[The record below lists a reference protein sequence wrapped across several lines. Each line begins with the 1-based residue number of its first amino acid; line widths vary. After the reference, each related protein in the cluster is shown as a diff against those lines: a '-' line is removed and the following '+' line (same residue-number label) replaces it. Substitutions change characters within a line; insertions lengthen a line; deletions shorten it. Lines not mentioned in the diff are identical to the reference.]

1 MFADLINRTLKC
13 FSNKKNTA
21 NHTDLYDELIKE
33 AKKYFNEKEVL
44 LIKKAYLVAN
54 DLHRGQKRNS
64 GEPYI
69 IHPLYVSYY
78 LLTELKLH
86 DASSIAAS
94 LLHDTIEDCGINY
107 DFLASR
113 FNADIASLV
122 LGVTKMKDLDFTSK
136 EEKEDYN
143 NYLLLKHI
151 LEDYRV
157 IYIKL
162 ADRLHNMRT
171 LKYLKRDRQIANA
184 KETRDLYAPLANRL
198 GIYSLKWELEDLAFK
213 YLEPEEYHELVEGI
227 NKKREERTKFIEKIM
242 VDIRTALKKQRIDAE
257 VTGRAK
263 HLYSIYRKMKRDNKT
278 LDQIYDLFALRIL
291 VNSVK
296 DCYSALGVVHE
307 LYSPMPG
314 RFKDYIAVPKP
325 NMYQSIHTTLLGEKG
340 TPFEVQ
346 IRTWEMHK
354 VAEFGIAAHWAYKE
368 ASYFGRKQSV
378 KVEEDKLAWL
388 RETLEWQKELQDPQ
402 EFLNTLK
409 TELFE
414 DEVYVFTPK
423 GAIKVLPRG
432 ATPIDFA
439 YTIHAEIGNRMTG
452 CKINS
457 KMMPIITPLQSGDIV
472 EIITSD
478 KSKGPSRDWLKFVK
492 SSTARNRIKS
502 WFKKAQK
509 AENIEKGK
517 ELIEKELKRIG
528 FSHSDLFKPE
538 YIDPMLEKYKY
549 KNLEDMYSA
558 IGFGA
563 NSAVKVIAKMLQEY
577 RKEHEEEDIEKKI
590 EELKKAKQQKKPKPS
605 SSGVIVKGIDN
616 CLVKLSKCCN
626 PLPGDEIVGY
636 ITKGRGVSV
645 HRKDCYNVKDLISEE
660 NRMIDVEWYEEE
672 KSSYQAE
679 IEIFSNDRVGLLVD
693 ILKQLGTTKANILG
707 VNTKTTKERIAIIDI
722 TLEVENLEELNKAQR
737 VVRKVDSVYDVKR
750 KK

>member
-1 MFADLINRTLKC
+1 MQENKEVKIQDIIAKRKEHSRRVDTKLIMKAYNL
-13 FSNKKNTA
+13 A
-21 NHTDLYDELIKE
+21 
-33 AKKYFNEKEVL
+33 NEKHKE
-44 LIKKAYLVAN
+44 
-54 DLHRGQKRNS
+54 QKRGS

-69 IHPLYVSYY
+69 IHPLNVAYILADIGLDDS
-78 LLTELKLH
+78 T
-86 DASSIAAS
+86 ICAA
-94 LLHDTIEDCGINY
+94 LLHDVVEDTDVTDAGLRREFSDEI
-107 DFLASR
+107 
-113 FNADIASLV
+113 ADMVA
-122 LGVTKMKDLDFTSK
+122 GVTKLSK
-136 EEKEDYN
+136 IQFATVEEQQV
-143 NYLLLKHI
+143 
-151 LEDYRV
+151 EDYRKMFLAMGKDIRV
-157 IYIKL
+157 ILIKL

-171 LKYLKRDRQIANA
+171 LKYLKRERQIANA

-198 GIYSLKWELEDLAFK
+198 GIYSLKWELEDLSFK

-227 NKKREERTKFIEKIM
+227 NKKREERTKFIDKIM
-242 VDIRTALKKQRIDAE
+242 DDIRVALKKQKIDAE

-296 DCYSALGVVHE
+296 DCYAALGVVHE

-346 IRTWEMHK
+346 IRTWEMHRI
-354 VAEFGIAAHWAYKE
+354 AEFGIAAHWAYKE

-439 YTIHAEIGNRMTG
+439 YNIHAEIGNKMTG

-457 KMMPIITPLQSGDIV
+457 KMMPIITPLNSGDIV
-472 EIITSD
+472 EIITSEN
-478 KSKGPSRDWLKFVK
+478 SKGPSRDWLKFVK
-492 SSTARNRIKS
+492 SSGAKNKIKS

-509 AENIEKGK
+509 TENIEKGK

-528 FSHSDLFKPE
+528 FTHSDLFKPE
-538 YIDPMLEKYKY
+538 YIEQMLEKYKY
-549 KNLEDMYSA
+549 KTIEEMYA
-558 IGFGA
+558 AVGFGA
-563 NSAVKVIAKMLQEY
+563 NSSVKVISRMLQEY
-577 RKEHEEEDIEKKI
+577 RKEHQEEDIEQKI
-590 EELKKAKQQKKPKPS
+590 EELKKARQRKIKPS
-605 SSGVIVKGIDN
+605 NSGIIVKGIDN

-645 HRKDCYNVKDLISEE
+645 HRKDCVNVNDLISEE

-672 KSSYQAE
+672 KASYQAE
-679 IEIFSNDRVGLLVD
+679 VEVFSNDRTGLLVD
-693 ILKQLGTTKANILG
+693 ILKELGTTKAKILG
-707 VNTKTTKERIAIIDI
+707 VNTKTTKERIAIINI
-722 TLEVENLEELNKAQR
+722 TLELENLTELNKALR
-737 VVRKVDSVYDVKR
+737 AIRKVDSVYEVKR

>member
-1 MFADLINRTLKC
+1 MQ
-13 FSNKKNTA
+13 
-21 NHTDLYDELIKE
+21 E
-33 AKKYFNEKEVL
+33 AKQVTIQDVINKRKEHTRKVDTK
-44 LIKKAYLVAN
+44 LIMKAYNYACN
-54 DLHRGQKRNS
+54 HHGEQCRRS

-69 IHPLYVSYY
+69 IHPLNVAYILADIGLDDST
-78 LLTELKLH
+78 LC
-86 DASSIAAS
+86 AA
-94 LLHDTIEDCGINY
+94 LLHDVVEDTEVT
-107 DFLASR
+107 
-113 FNADIASLV
+113 NADIKQEFGIEIAEMV
-122 LGVTKMKDLDFTSK
+122 QGVTKLGTVQFASI
-136 EEKEDYN
+136 EEQQV
-143 NYLLLKHI
+143 
-151 LEDYRV
+151 EDYRKMFLAMGKDIRV
-157 IYIKL
+157 ILIKL

-184 KETRDLYAPLANRL
+184 KETMELYAPLANRL
-198 GIYSLKWELEDLAFK
+198 GLYSIKWELEDLAFK
-213 YLEPEEYHELVEGI
+213 YLNPDEYHDLVEGI
-227 NKKREERTKFIEKIM
+227 NKKREERLQFIEKIM
-242 VDIRTALKKQRIDAE
+242 DDIRIQLKKQKIEAE

-263 HLYSIYRKMKRDNKT
+263 HLYSIYRKMKRDNRT

-291 VNSVK
+291 VNSIK
-296 DCYSALGVVHE
+296 DCYAALGVVHE
-307 LYSPMPG
+307 MYNPMPG

-325 NMYQSIHTTLLGEKG
+325 NMYQSIHTTLLGDKG

-346 IRTWEMHK
+346 IRTWDMHR
-354 VAEFGIAAHWAYKE
+354 VAEYGIAAHWAYKE
-368 ASYFGRKQSV
+368 ANYFGGKKTTV
-378 KVEEDKLAWL
+378 KVQEDKLAWL
-388 RETLEWQKELQDPQ
+388 RETLEWQNEMQDPQ

-439 YTIHAEIGNRMTG
+439 YTIHAEIGHHMTG

-478 KSKGPSRDWLKFVK
+478 NSKGPSRDWIKFVK
-492 SSTARNRIKS
+492 SSKAKNKILS

-528 FSHSDLFKPE
+528 FSYSDLFKNE
-538 YIDPMLEKYKY
+538 YIEPMLNKYKY
-549 KNLEDMYSA
+549 KNLEEMYA
-558 IGFGA
+558 AVGFGA
-563 NSAVKVIAKMLQEY
+563 NSAIKVIARMLQEY
-577 RKEHEEEDIEKKI
+577 RKEHEEENIEAKL
-590 EELKKAKQQKKPKPS
+590 EELQKAKQKKPKPS
-605 SSGVIVKGIDN
+605 NSGIIVKGIDN

-645 HRKDCYNVKDLISEE
+645 HRKDCVNMENLFSEE
-660 NRMIDVEWYEEE
+660 NRMIDVEWYDENQA
-672 KSSYQAE
+672 SYQVE
-679 IEIFSNDRVGLLVD
+679 IEIYSNDRSGLLMD
-693 ILKQLGTTKANILG
+693 ILREIGTTKAKILG
-707 VNTKTTKERIAIIDI
+707 VNTKTTKERIAIMNI
-722 TLEVENLEELNKAQR
+722 TLEVENLEELNKAQK
-737 VVRKVDSVYDVKR
+737 VIRKVDSVYEVRR

>member
-1 MFADLINRTLKC
+1 MQENKEIKIQDVIAKRKEHSRRVDTKLIMKAYNL
-13 FSNKKNTA
+13 A
-21 NHTDLYDELIKE
+21 
-33 AKKYFNEKEVL
+33 NEKHKE
-44 LIKKAYLVAN
+44 
-54 DLHRGQKRNS
+54 QKRGS

-69 IHPLYVSYY
+69 IHPLNVAYILADIGLDDS
-78 LLTELKLH
+78 T
-86 DASSIAAS
+86 ICAA
-94 LLHDTIEDCGINY
+94 LLHDVVEDT
-107 DFLASR
+107 DVTD
-113 FNADIASLV
+113 ADLRKEFSDEIADMV
-122 LGVTKMKDLDFTSK
+122 AGVTKLSK
-136 EEKEDYN
+136 IQFATVEEQQV
-143 NYLLLKHI
+143 
-151 LEDYRV
+151 EDYRKMFLAMGKDIRV
-157 IYIKL
+157 ILIKL

-171 LKYLKRDRQIANA
+171 LKYLKRERQIANA
-184 KETRDLYAPLANRL
+184 RETRDLYAPLANRL
-198 GIYSLKWELEDLAFK
+198 GIYSLKWELEDLSFK

-227 NKKREERTKFIEKIM
+227 NKKREERTKFIDKIM
-242 VDIRTALKKQRIDAE
+242 DDIRVALKKQKIDAE

-296 DCYSALGVVHE
+296 DCYAALGVVHE

-346 IRTWEMHK
+346 IRTWEMHRI
-354 VAEFGIAAHWAYKE
+354 AEFGIAAHWAYKE

-439 YTIHAEIGNRMTG
+439 YNIHAEIGNKMTG

-457 KMMPIITPLQSGDIV
+457 KMMPIITPLNSGDIV
-472 EIITSD
+472 EIITSEN
-478 KSKGPSRDWLKFVK
+478 SKGPSRDWLKFVK
-492 SSTARNRIKS
+492 SSGAKNKIKS

-509 AENIEKGK
+509 TENIEKGK

-528 FSHSDLFKPE
+528 FTHSNLFKPE
-538 YIDPMLEKYKY
+538 YIEPMLEKYKY
-549 KNLEDMYSA
+549 KTIEEMYA
-558 IGFGA
+558 AVGFGA
-563 NSAVKVIAKMLQEY
+563 NSSVKVISRMLQEY
-577 RKEHEEEDIEKKI
+577 RKEHQEEDIEQKI
-590 EELKKAKQQKKPKPS
+590 EELKKAKQRKIKPS
-605 SSGVIVKGIDN
+605 NSGIIVKGIDN

-645 HRKDCYNVKDLISEE
+645 HRKDCVNVKDLISEE

-672 KSSYQAE
+672 KASYQAE
-679 IEIFSNDRVGLLVD
+679 VEVFSNDRTGLLVD
-693 ILKQLGTTKANILG
+693 ILKELGTTKAKILG
-707 VNTKTTKERIAIIDI
+707 VNTKTTKERIAIINI
-722 TLEVENLEELNKAQR
+722 TLELENLTELNKVLRAI
-737 VVRKVDSVYDVKR
+737 RKVDSVYEVKR